1 MAKSAD
7 HRRHLNHPVIASF
20 LSLKWSRISFLYNIN
35 IAFVFL
41 MVAIL
46 TSYIFA
52 NYAGPSLDV
61 TSPLC
66 FADLNAT
73 ERLSEGISR
82 SPHGNDVT
90 LRILLIVLL
99 AVPMGREL
107 IQFLVA
113 PIKHLKS
120 FENILEILLIVL
132 LRYGVPTLPSPT
144 LTKYPALS
152 SSSLICPALCFSTGT
167 LAATSSRKESCR
179 QR

>member
-52 NYAGPSLDV
+52 NYSGPSLNV

-73 ERLSEGISR
+73 ERSSDGVSR

-99 AVPMGREL
+99 AVLMGREL
-107 IQFLVA
+107 TQFMVA

-132 LRYGVPTLPSPT
+132 LRFWTSVDTHHTLIYG
-144 LTKYPALS
+144 
-152 SSSLICPALCFSTGT
+152 
-167 LAATSSRKESCR
+167 SCNE
-179 QR
+179 

>member
-7 HRRHLNHPVIASF
+7 HRIHLNHPVITSF
-20 LSLKWSRISFLYNIN
+20 LALKWSRISFLYNIN

-52 NYAGPSLDV
+52 NYAGPSLHV
-61 TSPLC
+61 TSPPC

-73 ERLSEGISR
+73 EKLADGIIR
-82 SPHGNDVT
+82 SPHGNDMT

-99 AVPMGREL
+99 TILMGREL
-107 IQFLVA
+107 VQFMIA

-132 LRYGVPTLPSPT
+132 LRF
-144 LTKYPALS
+144 
-152 SSSLICPALCFSTGT
+152 CCF
-167 LAATSSRKESCR
+167 
-179 QR
+179 

>member
-7 HRRHLNHPVIASF
+7 HRIHLNHPVITSF
-20 LSLKWSRISFLYNIN
+20 LALKWSRISFLYNIN

-52 NYAGPSLDV
+52 NYAGPSLGV
-61 TSPLC
+61 TSPHC
-66 FADLNAT
+66 IADLNAT
-73 ERLSEGISR
+73 EKLADGIIR
-82 SPHGNDVT
+82 SSHGNDMT

-99 AVPMGREL
+99 TILMGREL
-107 IQFLVA
+107 VQFMVA

-132 LRYGVPTLPSPT
+132 LRF
-144 LTKYPALS
+144 
-152 SSSLICPALCFSTGT
+152 CCF
-167 LAATSSRKESCR
+167 
-179 QR
+179 

>member
-1 MAKSAD
+1 MAKSVD

-41 MVAIL
+41 MVANL

-52 NYAGPSLDV
+52 NYAGPSLNV

-73 ERLSEGISR
+73 EKLSDGVSR
-82 SPHGNDVT
+82 SPHGKDVT

-99 AVPMGREL
+99 AVLMGREL
-107 IQFLVA
+107 TQFMVA

-132 LRYGVPTLPSPT
+132 LRLW
-144 LTKYPALS
+144 S
-152 SSSLICPALCFSTGT
+152 SYIRTYHIL
-167 LAATSSRKESCR
+167 
-179 QR
+179 